1 MQVSGSLV
9 ARVMSGGAW
18 VAGRVIYVIL
28 RAIFRRE
35 PKALAMVAGGLVAIV
50 AAVKLVQLV
59 L

>member
-18 VAGRVIYVIL
+18 VIGRVMYVVL

-35 PKALAMVAGGLVAIV
+35 PKALALVFGTLAAIV
-50 AAVKLVQLV
+50 VAVKLIQLA

>member
-28 RAIFRRE
+28 RAIFRRD
-35 PKALAMVAGGLVAIV
+35 PKALAMVGGGLAAIAAIV
-50 AAVKLVQLV
+50 WLIFR
-59 L
+59 

>member
-28 RAIFRRE
+28 RAIFRRD
-35 PKALAMVAGGLVAIV
+35 PKAIAMIVGTLAVIV
-50 AAVKLVQLV
+50 VAVKLIELI